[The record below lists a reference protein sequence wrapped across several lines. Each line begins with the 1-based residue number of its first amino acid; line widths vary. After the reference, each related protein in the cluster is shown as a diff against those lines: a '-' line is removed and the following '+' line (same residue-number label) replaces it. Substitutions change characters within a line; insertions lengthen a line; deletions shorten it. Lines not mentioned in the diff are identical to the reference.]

1 MADILNLF
9 LCLKPL
15 VDRNLARLT
24 WSFFKQS
31 FLKQILTE
39 GERYVMTFLNV
50 LSFGDQGV
58 YDIINNL
65 GSMVARFIFLPI
77 EESFYIFFAKVLERG
92 RDVKSQKQVWTVDV
106 ISNKCLWA
114 AMLEMLIWPLFA
126 GFCYRKKL
134 PLSQRSWSA
143 CWNWCWWL
151 VWLSQ
156 CLVMHT
162 LTWLWIFMAALC
174 LVVGQVCELES
185 GDRRHQYMTF
195 CFAGNL

>member
-1 MADILNLF
+1 MLILICRLQ
-9 LCLKPL
+9 PL
-15 VDRNLARLT
+15 VDRTLARLT

-92 RDVKSQKQVWTVDV
+92 CDVRRQKQVSFGHKW
-106 ISNKCLWA
+106 K
-114 AMLEMLIWPLFA
+114 
-126 GFCYRKKL
+126 
-134 PLSQRSWSA
+134 
-143 CWNWCWWL
+143 
-151 VWLSQ
+151 
-156 CLVMHT
+156 
-162 LTWLWIFMAALC
+162 
-174 LVVGQVCELES
+174 QVL
-185 GDRRHQYMTF
+185 GK
-195 CFAGNL
+195 G